1 MIYLLI
7 AAGLF
12 LGFALI
18 MSYLLR
24 DRSGDG
30 YLGEGMITV
39 FSFIIGIALLVV
51 TALWWLTKHL
61 VLV

>member
-12 LGFALI
+12 IGFFFFMDYI
-18 MSYLLR
+18 LR

-30 YLGEGMITV
+30 YLGEGMIAV

-51 TALWWLTKHL
+51 IAIWWLTKHL